1 MNYHY
6 DDSFHPNLKK
16 QPQVPMLENKNL
28 PKQVHGCFSYE
39 AGREHCN
46 QLFTLITL
54 KHRCMLQLNMYSLG
68 STTMETIALNGQY
81 ALTIQINMDRRVCPL
96 LAQSL

>member
-28 PKQVHGCFSYE
+28 PKQVRGCLSYD
-39 AGREHCN
+39 AGHVRCN
-46 QLFTLITL
+46 QLTV
-54 KHRCMLQLNMYSLG
+54 Y
-68 STTMETIALNGQY
+68 
-81 ALTIQINMDRRVCPL
+81 INYIKTPL
-96 LAQSL
+96 HVTAEYIVA